1 MKISTDGLTSGS
13 MVSPLNYSRLILLE
27 YSEIKDEK
35 SSLICRI
42 DTVFTVE
49 TGQKLKRSWNFN
61 FSAEKLEQEIKD
73 SNVASSNDQQEESM
87 VTRNKKRKY
96 DEINHVSMT
105 LSDID
110 PATAALEK
118 EHKAITKVLALER
131 QVQRVKPCLDKIHRP
146 HPSRPVRDWLLVL
159 LPLSWS
165 IRKDAKALHLCLLSQ
180 VHEDQEVLHRPKAKM
195 FTPKSSWIWNLQ
207 TGSFSSLI
215 FQKTGEF

>member
-96 DEINHVSMT
+96 DEINHVSMP
-105 LSDID
+105 LSDMD

-118 EHKAITKVLALER
+118 EHEAITKVLALEN
-131 QVQRVKPCLDKIHRP
+131 VQSLKQPSDKLHRP
-146 HPSRPVRDWLLVL
+146 HPTRPVRDWLLVL